1 MSLPFPFI
9 LSTAPGLP
17 GLLAFLS
24 LLLLAS
30 LLSCF
35 CISLLLLAHCIPVPF
50 AGAAGDGLCVSVLLI
65 TWRHC
70 ARCMFAL
77 TVWLL
82 VVISHH
88 PLCLSLLQLPLLF
101 VCWCWVL
108 LQWCPWAST
117 LPSAAMCLFLFAC
130 LPISSEAALRTT
142 YLPASVAWTH
152 LDSFIVSLSV
162 CLSLILLVCTSSA
175 LVPDGNG
182 TAVCTAAVA
191 NVCRRLIDILR
202 ALCHSFSHSFFLFS

>member
-1 MSLPFPFI
+1 MLLPFPFI

-17 GLLAFLS
+17 GLLASLS

-30 LLSCF
+30 LLTCS

-50 AGAAGDGLCVSVLLI
+50 AGDGFCVSVLLI

-162 CLSLILLVCTSSA
+162 CLSVAHSFSLYIFRTRARWQC
-175 LVPDGNG
+175 